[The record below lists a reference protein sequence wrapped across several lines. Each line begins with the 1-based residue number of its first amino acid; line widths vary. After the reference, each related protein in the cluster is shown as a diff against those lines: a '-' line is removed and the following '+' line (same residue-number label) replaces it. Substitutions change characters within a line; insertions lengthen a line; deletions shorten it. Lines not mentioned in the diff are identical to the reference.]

1 MSYYDSSDKPEPVN
15 CSLSSPVTEPLDCAS
30 HKARFLGYA
39 RSFRT
44 GDPLHDQHLKIKK
57 RHTFGVVQ
65 YARRIADA
73 ESCFA
78 PPAMRRALLLA
89 ALYHDI
95 ARFPQYARYQ
105 TFSDARS
112 FNHGQFGCRE
122 LLRQGI
128 LATETKEIQAWVR
141 SAVLLHNRFSLPR
154 HLPDEPLRITQA
166 VRDAD
171 KLDILRVM
179 RENLGAGAT
188 PDPVIVLHMPDSPEY
203 SPAILDAVRQRRLAS
218 FVDMRST
225 TDLRLLLCGWFYDL
239 NFQASKALAV
249 RSGHLLSIVESLP
262 DTPDLNSFARE
273 YRRDLAK

>member
-1 MSYYDSSDKPEPVN
+1 M
-15 CSLSSPVTEPLDCAS
+15 DCAD
-30 HKARFLGYA
+30 HKTRFLGYA

-44 GDPLHDQHLKIKK
+44 GDPQHDQHLKIKE

-73 ESCFA
+73 EPCFA
-78 PPAMRRALLLA
+78 QATMRRALLLA

-95 ARFPQYARYQ
+95 ARFPQYAQYQ

-112 FNHGQFGCRE
+112 FNHGRFGCRE

-128 LATETKEIQAWVR
+128 LASETREIQGWIR
-141 SAVLLHNRFSLPR
+141 SAVLLHNRFSLPA
-154 HLPDEPLRITQA
+154 HLPEEPLRITQA

-188 PDPVIVLHMPDSPEY
+188 PDPVIVLHLPDSPDY
-203 SPAILDAVRQRRLAS
+203 SPAILEAVRQRHLAS
-218 FVDMRST
+218 FVDLRSI

-239 NFQASKALAV
+239 NFPASKTWAV
-249 RSGHLLSIVESLP
+249 RSGHLFSILDSLP
-262 DTPDLNSFARE
+262 DTPDLNDFARE
-273 YRRDLAK
+273 YRRDLAR

>member
-1 MSYYDSSDKPEPVN
+1 MSYYDSHRRSEPIN
-15 CSLSSPVTEPLDCAS
+15 TSSPCPAGEPLSCAG

-44 GDPLHDQHLKIKK
+44 GDPQHDQHLKIKE

-65 YARRIADA
+65 CARRIADA
-73 ESCFA
+73 EPYFA
-78 PPAMRRALLLA
+78 PPALRRALLLA

-128 LATETKEIQAWVR
+128 LAAETREIQAWVR
-141 SAVLLHNRFSLPR
+141 SAVLLHNRFSLPPY
-154 HLPDEPLRITQA
+154 LPEETRRITQA

-239 NFQASKALAV
+239 NFRASRALAV
-249 RSGHLLSIVESLP
+249 RSGHFLSILESLP
-262 DTPDLNSFARE
+262 DTPDLNSFALEFRC
-273 YRRDLAK
+273 DLAR